1 MSRPTYEREDHLA
14 AERRVIDSIEALHGV
29 KLSKTPKYY
38 HIDYCI
44 VDIRNKVCGW
54 VEIRNKNFERAKF
67 TSFYTSLEKYLS
79 VAKMGHLTGMPAYIA
94 CEWTDG
100 TFFKQVSHGD
110 ARKYP
115 ITIGGRTVSTR
126 NDPDDIEPV
135 IHIPITEFQPI
146 TDMFQ

>member
-1 MSRPTYEREDHLA
+1 MSRPTYETDGHLEG
-14 AERRVIDSIEALHGV
+14 ERKVIEAIEAIHGV

-44 VDIRNKVCGW
+44 LDVRGKVCGW
-54 VEIRNKNFERAKF
+54 VEVRNKTFHRAKF

-79 VAKMGHLTGMPAYIA
+79 VARMGHLTGKPAFIA
-94 CEWTDG
+94 CGWTDG
-100 TFFKQVSHGD
+100 IFFKMANHGD

-115 ITIGGRTVSTR
+115 ITVGGRTVNTR

-135 IHIPITEFQPI
+135 IHIPIEDFTPI
-146 TDMFQ
+146 ALMFQ